1 MGVTCCSAGA
11 QVVPSALRGLQNANG
26 QKMTFWQENYTFI
39 KDVYDMR
46 HTKMAEWME
55 NVEKAISRI
64 MADKVYTSAEFKRE
78 RDNFH
83 ALCKDLERAEVKKW
97 LAHILE
103 ILMAERAKDQRKN
116 EFDKLEILIKKH
128 EELIPNVQKTAVMV
142 DLYWKCYAYG
152 DELKPHVEFLD
163 GIMLSSTRD
172 IAPSCVENVDEL
184 IERQEKSLA
193 QLDSKR
199 AVVTDLIAKGKVI
212 LQNPDKPKF
221 LEANVKRIQNGWED
235 TKKKAQDR
243 LQLLNETK
251 EAFIGYAEDSETIA
265 NEFDKAEEEIKKVK
279 KIFNLEAAN
288 ADLSKRQEILKNTDE
303 GINGLFGNINKNY
316 DTMAIT
322 IPDDKK
328 KILTKE
334 IKAVEEKLEV
344 VGRFKSTVQ
353 VIVDLVNNLTA
364 FDNSLKA
371 IDSWKDSATAELK
384 DIKEAS
390 GSMLPEDR
398 VARTMDLQ
406 EDIAAKLEI
415 LKQCAATEQALLP
428 QGDKVP
434 ADAQVF
440 KDELARITKYVTEL
454 QANTKIECD
463 KYSNDVKFWAEY
475 RTGIKEFTP
484 WLVGAEKAAGEGLS
498 KPSDLAEVK
507 ALNEK
512 VLAFDK
518 NCVNYLKV
526 LMSAQGA
533 AQKMTTHA
541 EADAEV
547 AGLKTRFD
555 AVKVVSDTWV
565 KKCDVLVKEWVLLD
579 NTVTE
584 LNSWVAKDKSAEG
597 ENQFSLEKM
606 ESTLGELKNIFKQKE
621 KLVEGL

>member
-1 MGVTCCSAGA
+1 
-11 QVVPSALRGLQNANG
+11 
-26 QKMTFWQENYTFI
+26 
-39 KDVYDMR
+39 MR
-46 HTKMAEWME
+46 HHKMAEWME

-78 RDNFH
+78 RDTFNS
-83 ALCKDLERAEVKKW
+83 LCKDLERTEVKKW
-97 LAHILE
+97 LAQILE
-103 ILMAERAKDQRKN
+103 ILMAERAKDQKKKEN
-116 EFDKLEILIKKH
+116 DQLEALIKKH

-221 LEANVKRIQNGWED
+221 LEANVKRIQDGWED

-243 LQLLNETK
+243 LQLLTETK
-251 EAFIGYAEDSETIA
+251 EAFIGYAEDSETVA
-265 NEFDKAEEEIKKVK
+265 LDFEKAEEEIKKVK

-288 ADLSKRQEILKNTDE
+288 VDLTKRKEILKSTEDT
-303 GINGLFGNINKNY
+303 INGLFDTINKNY
-316 DTMAIT
+316 NTMAIT
-322 IPDDKK
+322 IPEDKK
-328 KILTKE
+328 KILQKE

-344 VGRFKSTVQ
+344 LMRFKDTVK
-353 VIVDLVNNLTA
+353 VIADLVDNLTA
-364 FDNSLKA
+364 FDNSLKT
-371 IDSWKDSATAELK
+371 IDTWKDAATNELK
-384 DIKEAS
+384 DIREAS
-390 GSMLPEDR
+390 GAMLPEDR

-415 LKQCAATEQALLP
+415 LKTCAATEQELLP
-428 QGDKVP
+428 QGEKVP

-440 KDELARITKYVTEL
+440 KDELSRIIKYVEEL

-475 RTGIKEFTP
+475 RTGIKEFSP
-484 WLVGAEKAAGEGLS
+484 WLASAEKAATEGLS
-498 KPSDLAEVK
+498 KPSSLDEVK
-507 ALNEK
+507 ALNDK
-512 VLAFDK
+512 VNSFDK
-518 NCVNYLKV
+518 TCVNYMKV
-526 LMSAQGA
+526 LSAAEGA
-533 AQKMTTHA
+533 SLKMTTHT

-547 AGLKTRFD
+547 AALKERYNK
-555 AVKVVSDTWV
+555 VKGVSDAWV
-565 KKCDVLVKEWVLLD
+565 KKCEVLVKEWVLLD

-584 LNSWVAKDKSAEG
+584 LNSWVAKDKSEEG

-621 KLVEGL
+621 KLVENL

>member
-1 MGVTCCSAGA
+1 MGIRDQTARIRATRDYFNNTVRMS
-11 QVVPSALRGLQNANG
+11 
-26 QKMTFWQENYTFI
+26 FWQENYAFI
-39 KDVYDMR
+39 KEVYDMR
-46 HTKMAEWME
+46 HLKMAEWMG
-55 NVEKAISRI
+55 NVEKSIARI

-78 RDNFH
+78 RDTFNS
-83 ALCKDLERAEVKKW
+83 LCKDLERAEVRKW
-97 LAHILE
+97 LQQILE
-103 ILMAERAKDQRKN
+103 ILMAERAKDQRN
-116 EFDKLEILIKKH
+116 TEMGKLDTLIKKH

-163 GIMLSSTRD
+163 GIMLSSTRE

-184 IERQEKSLA
+184 IERQEKSLS

-199 AVVTDLIAKGKVI
+199 NVVVDLIGKGKVI
-212 LQNPDKPKF
+212 LENPDKPKF
-221 LEANVKRIQNGWED
+221 LEGNVKRIEEGWDD
-235 TKKKAQDR
+235 TKKKAQER
-243 LQLLNETK
+243 LKLLNETK
-251 EAFIGYAEDSETIA
+251 EAFIGYAENNETIA
-265 NEFDKAEEEIKKVK
+265 TEFEIAEEEIKKIK
-279 KIFNLEAAN
+279 KHFNLEAAN
-288 ADLSKRQEILKNTDE
+288 ADLKKRQDLYKKSDDTIHGLWNS
-303 GINGLFGNINKNY
+303 INDNY
-316 DTMAIT
+316 NCMAIT
-322 IPDDKK
+322 IPEDKK

-334 IKAVEEKLEV
+334 MKAVEEKLEV
-344 VGRFKSTVQ
+344 LGRFKGTVTK
-353 VIVDLVNNLTA
+353 IEELVASLTS

-371 IDSWKDSATAELK
+371 IDAWKDAATAELK

-415 LKQCAATEQALLP
+415 IKECAATEAALLP

-434 ADAQVF
+434 ADAQAF
-440 KDELARITKYVTEL
+440 KDELARITKYVTDL

-463 KYSNDVKFWAEY
+463 KCSNDVKYWAEY

-484 WLVGAEKAAGEGLS
+484 WLVAAEKTAAEGLS
-498 KPSDLAEVK
+498 KPSDLSEVQ

-512 VLAFDK
+512 VLGFDK

-526 LMSAQGA
+526 LTAAQAA
-533 AQKMTTHA
+533 AQKMTTHT

-547 AGLKTRFD
+547 AALKARYD
-555 AVKVVSDTWV
+555 AVKNVSNTWV
-565 KKCDVLVKEWVLLD
+565 AKVDTLVKEWVLLD

-584 LNSWVAKDKSAEG
+584 LNSWVAKDKSSEG

>member
-1 MGVTCCSAGA
+1 
-11 QVVPSALRGLQNANG
+11 
-26 QKMTFWQENYTFI
+26 
-39 KDVYDMR
+39 MR
-46 HTKMAEWME
+46 HHKMAEWME

-78 RDNFH
+78 RDTFNS
-83 ALCKDLERAEVKKW
+83 LCKDLERTEVKKW
-97 LAHILE
+97 LAQILE
-103 ILMAERAKDQRKN
+103 ILMAERAKDQKKKEN
-116 EFDKLEILIKKH
+116 DQLEALIKKH

-221 LEANVKRIQNGWED
+221 LEANVKRLQDGWED
-235 TKKKAQDR
+235 TKKKANER
-243 LQLLNETK
+243 LQLLTETK
-251 EAFIGYAEDSETIA
+251 EAFIGYAEDSETVA
-265 NEFDKAEEEIKKVK
+265 TDFEKAEEEIKKVK

-288 ADLSKRQEILKNTDE
+288 VDLTKRKEILKSTEDT
-303 GINGLFGNINKNY
+303 INGLFDTINKNY
-316 DTMAIT
+316 NTMAIT
-322 IPDDKK
+322 IPEDKK
-328 KILTKE
+328 KILQKE

-344 VGRFKSTVQ
+344 LMRFKDTVK
-353 VIVDLVNNLTA
+353 VIADLVDNLTA
-364 FDNSLKA
+364 FDNSLKT
-371 IDSWKDSATAELK
+371 IDTWKDAATNELK
-384 DIKEAS
+384 DIREAS
-390 GSMLPEDR
+390 GAMLPEDR

-415 LKQCAATEQALLP
+415 LKTCAATEQELLP
-428 QGDKVP
+428 QGEKVP

-440 KDELARITKYVTEL
+440 KDELSRIIKYVEEL

-475 RTGIKEFTP
+475 RTGIKEFSP
-484 WLVGAEKAAGEGLS
+484 WLASAEKGATEGLS
-498 KPSDLAEVK
+498 KPSSLDEVK
-507 ALNEK
+507 ALNDK
-512 VLAFDK
+512 VTNFDK
-518 NCVNYLKV
+518 SCVNYLKV
-526 LMSAQGA
+526 LEAAKGA
-533 AQKMTTHA
+533 AQKMTTHK
-541 EADAEV
+541 EADDEV
-547 AGLKTRFD
+547 SALRERFD
-555 AVKVVSDTWV
+555 KVKAVSETWV
-565 KKCDVLVKEWVLLD
+565 KKCEVLVKEWVLLD

-584 LNSWVAKDKSAEG
+584 LNSWVAKDKSEEG

-621 KLVEGL
+621 KLVENL

>member
-1 MGVTCCSAGA
+1 
-11 QVVPSALRGLQNANG
+11 
-26 QKMTFWQENYTFI
+26 
-39 KDVYDMR
+39 MR
-46 HTKMAEWME
+46 HSKMAEWME
-55 NVEKAISRI
+55 NVEKAIARI

-78 RDNFH
+78 RDTFNS
-83 ALCKDLERAEVKKW
+83 LCKDLERTDVKKW
-97 LAHILE
+97 LQQILE
-103 ILMAERAKDQRKN
+103 ILMAERNKDQKKT
-116 EFDKLEILIKKH
+116 EDDKLDALIQKH

-163 GIMLSSTRD
+163 GIMLSSTREV
-172 IAPSCVENVDEL
+172 APSCIENVDEL
-184 IERQEKSLA
+184 IERQEKSL
-193 QLDSKR
+193 QLLDAKR
-199 AVVTDLIAKGKVI
+199 NVVVDLIDKGKVI
-212 LQNPDKPKF
+212 LQHPDKPKF
-221 LEANVKRIQNGWED
+221 LEANVKRIEEGWGE

-251 EAFIGYAEDSETIA
+251 NAFIGYAENNETIA
-265 NEFDKAEEEIKKVK
+265 TEFEVAEEEIKKVK
-279 KIFNLEAAN
+279 KMFNLDAAN
-288 ADLSKRQEILKNTDE
+288 ADLKKRQDILKKSTDT
-303 GINGLFGNINKNY
+303 INGLFASINANNA
-316 DTMAIT
+316 TMSIT
-322 IPDDKK
+322 IPEDKK
-328 KILTKE
+328 KILGKE
-334 IKAVEEKLEV
+334 IKAVEAKLEV
-344 VGRFKSTVQ
+344 TGRFKSTVSK
-353 VIVDLVNNLTA
+353 IEELVAALTS

-371 IDSWKDSATAELK
+371 IDAWKDTATAELK

-390 GSMLPEDR
+390 GAMLPEDR

-415 LKQCAATEQALLP
+415 IKQCAATEQALLP
-428 QGDKVP
+428 QGGGVP

-463 KYSNDVKFWAEY
+463 KYSNDVKYWAEY
-475 RTGIKEFTP
+475 RTGIKEFNP
-484 WLVGAEKAAGEGLS
+484 WLAGAEKAAAEGLS

-507 ALNEK
+507 ALNDK
-512 VLAFDK
+512 VNVFDK

-526 LMSAQGA
+526 LTSAQAA

-547 AGLKTRFD
+547 AALKSRFD
-555 AVKVVSDTWV
+555 AVKAIADTWV